1 MKKFRFNSVTS
12 ITFKIIEGFFLFIN
26 NIKLTDLIMM
36 YFFWGVLIVVF
47 FKDANTRAGH
57 GGGAKA
63 IRIVLNYKSFHLTYS
78 MMHDIFCI
86 YIPVFA

>member
-1 MKKFRFNSVTS
+1 
-12 ITFKIIEGFFLFIN
+12 
-26 NIKLTDLIMM
+26 M
-36 YFFWGVLIVVF
+36 YFFGVFSSLF
-47 FKDANTRAGH
+47 FSKMPIHVQDMG

>member
-1 MKKFRFNSVTS
+1 MKKFRFNSATS
-12 ITFKIIEGFFLFIN
+12 ITFKIIKGFFLFIN
-26 NIKLTDLIMM
+26 NIKITDLIMM
-36 YFFWGVLIVVF
+36 YFFGGVLIVVF
-47 FKDANTRAGH
+47 SKMPIHVQDM